1 MKKFILGFIVAVVL
15 LGAGVVF
22 AKDILVSW
30 YTAGTITTPYQFIE
44 KTFDEDANVVCYTT
58 FAYVPKNDLT
68 TGVGYGTPQSI
79 SCLKNN

>member
-1 MKKFILGFIVAVVL
+1 MKKFTLGFIIAIIL
-15 LGAGVVF
+15 LSAGAVF

-58 FAYVPKNDLT
+58 FQYVPKTSMT
-68 TGVGYGTPQSI
+68 TGVGYGAPQSI
-79 SCLKNN
+79 SCIKNN